1 VNGNKTKLTNKVKWT
16 NVDTKGAHFSR
27 QSFSCQIELFPCCLD
42 VLASTRQYGGG
53 GGDDDYCTNT
63 LLMMLKK
70 VETCQKYTT
79 PHSVDKYIFL
89 SNQAIRKTNAQP
101 VNICFSTI

>member
-1 VNGNKTKLTNKVKWT
+1 VNGHIIKLNKDVKWS

-27 QSFSCQIELFPCCLD
+27 QSFSYQIELFPCCLD
-42 VLASTRQYGGG
+42 VLASTRQCGGG
-53 GGDDDYCTNT
+53 DDDDYCTNS

-79 PHSVDKYIFL
+79 PQSVDKNLFL
-89 SNQAIRKTNAQP
+89 SNLAIRKTNAQP
-101 VNICFSTI
+101 

>member
-1 VNGNKTKLTNKVKWT
+1 MNGHKIKLTNDVKWT

-42 VLASTRQYGGG
+42 VLASTRQCGG

-70 VETCQKYTT
+70 VETLQKYN
-79 PHSVDKYIFL
+79 PPQSVDTNLFL
-89 SNQAIRKTNAQP
+89 SNLDHP
-101 VNICFSTI
+101 

>member
-1 VNGNKTKLTNKVKWT
+1 MNGHKIKLTNDVKWT
-16 NVDTKGAHFSR
+16 NVDTKGAHFGR

-53 GGDDDYCTNT
+53 DDDDYCTNT

-70 VETCQKYTT
+70 VETLQMYNS
-79 PHSVDKYIFL
+79 PHSVDEL
-89 SNQAIRKTNAQP
+89 LE
-101 VNICFSTI
+101 VCL